1 MMVAA
6 VAAARVYA
14 GLILFHGRAAL
25 LALQLFNAIFIGI
38 IAGIG
43 MLWFEFN
50 AGTGGSGD
58 HPVHQQYFHR
68 RDPCRRDAGAL
79 SQSYGHASVY
89 WTIAAISLVTLFL
102 TSKVKD
108 I

>member
-1 MMVAA
+1 
-6 VAAARVYA
+6 
-14 GLILFHGRAAL
+14 
-25 LALQLFNAIFIGI
+25 Q
-38 IAGIG
+38 
-43 MLWFEFN
+43 
-50 AGTGGSGD
+50 
-58 HPVHQQYFHR
+58 
-68 RDPCRRDAGAL
+68 GAL